1 MQASNHSQAS
11 EFMTEWRDASGVKM
25 PFKIL
30 LRFDNGQTREAAVVS
45 YEFNT
50 GLKAED
56 LSKKP

>member
-1 MQASNHSQAS
+1 
-11 EFMTEWRDASGVKM
+11 MTEWRDASGVKM